1 MTVCVRKD
9 DENIDTLRAL
19 RGRDYKVA
27 DNITIRQPTIGE
39 IEEFGEQRYTNLLT
53 PFICT
58 PFDMIAQL
66 DKAGIDFT
74 QITNYQLFAAMLP
87 TILQNE
93 SKILFGDTDFTKYYQ
108 TETKNGFELVYND
121 SIISESVYNAISDY
135 LRKINNL
142 APPQYKKVGN
152 EYTKQK
158 MIEYAYD
165 DLQLA
170 KRKKYKSTLSTLI
183 SRATNHPYFK
193 YKLDEVWNMKVF
205 AFYDALNSIHIIE
218 HSNHLYAGAYS
229 GCLDFSKINK
239 KDFNWLRESD

>member
-1 MTVCVRKD
+1 M
-9 DENIDTLRAL
+9 L
-19 RGRDYKVA
+19 RGKDYQ
-27 DNITIRQPTIGE
+27 ITDEIKIRQPTLGE

-74 QITNYQLFAAMLP
+74 QITSFQLFFITAQELP
-87 TILQNE
+87 QSET
-93 SKILFGDTDFTKYYQ
+93 KILFGNLDFTKYQRVKIKDEIALMYKESVI
-108 TETKNGFELVYND
+108 TETVYN
-121 SIISESVYNAISDY
+121 SISNYI
-135 LRKINNL
+135 RTINNL
-142 APPQYKKVGN
+142 APPQYKEVGN

-193 YKLDEVWNMKVF
+193 YRIDDVWDMKVF
-205 AFYDALNSIHIIE
+205 AFYDALNSIHLIE
-218 HSNHLYAGAYS
+218 HSNHLYTGAYS

>member
-1 MTVCVRKD
+1 M
-9 DENIDTLRAL
+9 I
-19 RGRDYKVA
+19 
-27 DNITIRQPTIGE
+27 
-39 IEEFGEQRYTNLLT
+39 T

-74 QITNYQLFAAMLP
+74 KITNYQLFAAMLQSIP
-87 TILQNE
+87 QNE
-93 SKILFGDTDFTKYYQ
+93 SKILFGDTDFTKYQ
-108 TETKNGFELVYND
+108 QITTGNGFVLTYENSV
-121 SIISESVYNAISDY
+121 ISESVYNTISNY

-142 APPQYKKVGN
+142 APPQYKEVGN

-165 DLQLA
+165 DLQLS
-170 KRKKYKSTLSTLI
+170 KRKQYKSTLSTLI

-193 YKLDEVWNMKVF
+193 YKLDEVWGMKVF
-205 AFYDALNSIHIIE
+205 SFYDALNSIHIIE
-218 HSNHLYAGAYS
+218 HSNHLYTGAYS
-229 GCLDFSKINK
+229 GCLDFSKTNK